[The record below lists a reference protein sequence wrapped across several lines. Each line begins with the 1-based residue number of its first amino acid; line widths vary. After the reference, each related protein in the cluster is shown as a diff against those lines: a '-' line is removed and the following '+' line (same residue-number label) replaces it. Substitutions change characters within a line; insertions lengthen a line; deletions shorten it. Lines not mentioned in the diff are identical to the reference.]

1 MIKTFQDLN
10 VYKNS
15 KKLYPVIVKITK
27 TFPSESKYLV
37 NQICRSANSIHA
49 NIAEGFGRSEAEF
62 KKFLTTSL
70 GSNNELLSHLEDAF
84 LVGYLKKDIYNDL
97 VKNYNIVGKQ
107 IFRLKEKWKK
117 F

>member
-1 MIKTFQDLN
+1 MIRNFHDLK
-10 VYKNS
+10 VYRNS
-15 KKLYPVIVKITK
+15 KRLYPIIVKITK
-27 TFPSESKYLV
+27 TFPPEARYLV

-62 KKFLTTSL
+62 KKFLTSSL
-70 GSNNELLSHLEDAF
+70 GSNNELLSHLEDAS
-84 LVGYLKKDIYNDL
+84 LAGYLKKDTYSGL